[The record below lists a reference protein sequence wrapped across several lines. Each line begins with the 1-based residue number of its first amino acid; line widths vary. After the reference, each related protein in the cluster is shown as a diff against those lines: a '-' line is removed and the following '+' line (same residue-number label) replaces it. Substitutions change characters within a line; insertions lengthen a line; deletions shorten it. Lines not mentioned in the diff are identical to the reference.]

1 MKHLT
6 KITLLLLAVFLIVP
20 FSDVDAQKRKR
31 KKEKESAPKT
41 ISSFIDVYGGGGY
54 SALLHGIDGTSVP
67 GGGAGMLGVGY
78 FMKHNSNFN
87 FRAGLEFMYL
97 NSTTRLDDF
106 DYSGKYIYKDQQ
118 VQQNMLYFLSSS
130 KYREAQ
136 NRMSLNI
143 PIMFGAEIN
152 QLYFLAG
159 AKVGLGLLG
168 NYSMKSD
175 VTTYL
180 VDPTLIDNLENMP
193 THNLN
198 TQQAKYGSNLQ
209 FGLDVAISAEA
220 GICLDEYFP
229 AAALEYGSGKEKRK
243 LSYRVGAFF
252 DYGLMNINKNTPN
265 GLLFNF
271 PEMKDNGDGTFE
283 VPLSNIENGQFQNNS
298 ILSVKNSE
306 GKPDIL
312 MSTEVEK
319 AMADLRKFMFA
330 NVYTNPKAKAEEQKA
345 QDMLEHLFSFYKEH
359 PEKMSEEFVDM
370 LENRGESLE
379 DVVCDYI
386 SGMTDQYAIQKFQEY
401 FVPKSWS

>member
-31 KKEKESAPKT
+31 KKEKESASKT

-180 VDPTLIDNLENMP
+180 VDPTLIDNLEN
-193 THNLN
+193 T
-198 TQQAKYGSNLQ
+198 AKEV
-209 FGLDVAISAEA
+209 FG
-220 GICLDEYFP
+220 
-229 AAALEYGSGKEKRK
+229 K
-243 LSYRVGAFF
+243 
-252 DYGLMNINKNTPN
+252 
-265 GLLFNF
+265 
-271 PEMKDNGDGTFE
+271 
-283 VPLSNIENGQFQNNS
+283 
-298 ILSVKNSE
+298 
-306 GKPDIL
+306 
-312 MSTEVEK
+312 
-319 AMADLRKFMFA
+319 
-330 NVYTNPKAKAEEQKA
+330 
-345 QDMLEHLFSFYKEH
+345 
-359 PEKMSEEFVDM
+359 
-370 LENRGESLE
+370 
-379 DVVCDYI
+379 
-386 SGMTDQYAIQKFQEY
+386 
-401 FVPKSWS
+401 